1 MLIAINKKMDEKK
14 KQSKSGKKQNVRI
27 EVALPGGVAASVAGN
42 MLIIKGPKGEV
53 TRELKQKNVSVKI
66 DGQKII
72 LETKRFTK
80 KDKKMAYSLTAHAK
94 NMIKGTTQTHE
105 YTLKICAGHF
115 PMTVAVAD
123 NKLSVKNFLGE
134 KVPRILPLKEG
145 ASVKVDG
152 QLIHITSTS
161 KEIAGQVAAGIEQL
175 TRRPGFDTRVFQ
187 DGIYI
192 INKDGKELK

>member
-14 KQSKSGKKQNVRI
+14 KQSKPGKKQNVRI
-27 EVALPGGVAASVAGN
+27 EVALPEGVAASVAGN
-42 MLIIKGPKGEV
+42 MLTIKGPKGEV

>member
-1 MLIAINKKMDEKK
+1 MIKLKMAEKK
-14 KQSKSGKKQNVRI
+14 KQSKPGKKQNVRI
-27 EVALPGGVAASVAGN
+27 EVALPEGVAASVAGN
-42 MLIIKGPKGEV
+42 ILTIKGPKGEV
-53 TRELKQKNVSVKI
+53 ARELKQKNVSVKV

-105 YTLKICAGHF
+105 YILKICAGHF

-134 KVPRILPLKEG
+134 KIPRVLPLKEG
-145 ASVKVDG
+145 ASVKIDG
-152 QLIHITSTS
+152 QLIHVTSTS

>member
-1 MLIAINKKMDEKK
+1 MDEKK
-14 KQSKSGKKQNVRI
+14 KQSKPGKKQNVRI
-27 EVALPGGVAASVAGN
+27 EVALPEGVAASVAGN
-42 MLIIKGPKGEV
+42 MLTIKGPKGEV

>member
-1 MLIAINKKMDEKK
+1 MLTVINQKMAEKK
-14 KQSKSGKKQNVRI
+14 KTKKSGKKQNISV
-27 EVALPGGVAASVAGN
+27 EVALPEGVSASVVGN
-42 MLIIKGPKGEV
+42 ILTVKGPKGDV
-53 TRELKQKNVSVKI
+53 MRELKQKNVSVKV
-66 DGQKII
+66 DGQKIV

-80 KDKKMAYSLTAHAK
+80 RDKKMAYSLTAHAK

-134 KVPRILPLKEG
+134 KIPRILPLKEG
-145 ASVKVDG
+145 ASVKIDG
-152 QLIHITSTS
+152 QLIHVTSTS
-161 KEIAGQVAAGIEQL
+161 KEIAGQVASGIEQL

>member
-14 KQSKSGKKQNVRI
+14 KQSKPGKKQNVRI
-27 EVALPGGVAASVAGN
+27 EVALPEGVAASVEGN
-42 MLIIKGPKGEV
+42 MLTIKGPKGEV

>member
-1 MLIAINKKMDEKK
+1 LIKLKMDEKK
-14 KQSKSGKKQNVRI
+14 KQSKPGKKQNVRI
-27 EVALPGGVAASVAGN
+27 EVALPEGVAASVAGN
-42 MLIIKGPKGEV
+42 ILTIKGPKGEV
-53 TRELKQKNVSVKI
+53 ARELKQKNVSVKV

-94 NMIKGTTQTHE
+94 NMIKGTTQAHE
-105 YTLKICAGHF
+105 YILKICAGHF

-134 KVPRILPLKEG
+134 KIPRVLPLKEG
-145 ASVKVDG
+145 ASVKIDG